1 MRKVDKLEE
10 MEKYW
15 QRVGGYL
22 PEIGDI
28 RKVKSRDDLMA
39 WLYTDT
45 FWTNYWLQECGY
57 LADMIMMDC
66 WSKLDVKIF
75 HTIGV
80 NVVVDNISYF
90 DKDEVLKVVG
100 CGDTQWRESVGKL
113 EKANMIRMLDN
124 RLEKRTQRVCKIT
137 PAAYWKGNLGV
148 RNMYIQNWY
157 RASREGSGE
166 WLLPEGV
173 V

>member
-1 MRKVDKLEE
+1 MRKIDKLEE
-10 MEKYW
+10 MERYW
-15 QRVGGYL
+15 ERVGGYL

-45 FWTNYWLQECGY
+45 FWTNYWLQECDY

-113 EKANMIRMLDN
+113 DSSRPKEVMLDN
-124 RLEKRTQRVCKIT
+124 VSNALDD
-137 PAAYWKGNLGV
+137 L
-148 RNMYIQNWY
+148 NMYYDRYLCYDSILSY
-157 RASREGSGE
+157 EI
-166 WLLPEGV
+166 PGV
-173 V
+173 FDETMII